1 MRVGSFLVTLGITGL
16 SMGCPLLEKSSWTDN
31 VRPTPDVA
39 IRKPS
44 PAQPQVSPA
53 ALPQAV
59 AIVPPSSAPLKAAG
73 AAPIATEPAAAPSI
87 AEIPELPPDP
97 AAPSD
102 LAQSE
107 PEAEAVDIVEEV
119 QPEPEKPAPTKE
131 TPNKPNKK
139 IFELASIA
147 KETWIYA
154 EPRWKSQ
161 RIGYLRAGAVVVRK
175 EKPRSRAHCPEGWYA
190 VEPRGFVCVGTY
202 ATLDVFHPVVE
213 AGRNRP
219 VRGDGLPY
227 TYVMSRNPPPP
238 LYARLPTEKDLKD
251 IEPDLKNHL
260 HKVGQTALDSAFV
273 APPEPEPTPSALLY
287 GLAAPPLAGVMRS
300 KDALLVGR
308 AKGRSGFALLSTF
321 DHEERRYGLTTELAV
336 IPVDRTRIV
345 RTSAFVGL
353 PLPED
358 TSLPVAFVRSKQARH
373 YIKNAQGN
381 IVPEDKLGYRVGLP
395 LSGKTVH
402 SGGATLLE
410 TKHGTY
416 VREDQVVR
424 LNPAEKLP
432 SWAVAGQKWIDIS
445 ILKQSLVAYEGTK
458 PVYATL
464 VSTGADGLGD
474 PKKTHS
480 TIQGI
485 FRIHTKHVSITMDG
499 DDVGDE
505 FDLRDVP
512 FVQYFTEGYAL
523 HAAYW
528 HDDFGT
534 PRSHGCVNLAPR
546 DAAWLFEWTTPDV
559 PKEWHAGLA
568 LRGGTIVYTHP

>member
-1 MRVGSFLVTLGITGL
+1 MRVGSFLVTLGITSL
-16 SMGCPLLEKSSWTDN
+16 SMGCPLLEKSSWVDA
-31 VRPTPDVA
+31 VRPAPDAVTPPKPLPAPTVVEVPPPVLPRPVA
-39 IRKPS
+39 IASSAAPL
-44 PAQPQVSPA
+44 PA
-53 ALPQAV
+53 ANGLPE
-59 AIVPPSSAPLKAAG
+59 PP
-73 AAPIATEPAAAPSI
+73 EPTAAPSI
-87 AEIPELPPDP
+87 ADAPILPPDP
-97 AAPSD
+97 AAPAD
-102 LAQSE
+102 LTQAE
-107 PEAEAVDIVEEV
+107 PENVEDTP
-119 QPEPEKPAPTKE
+119 QEPEKAAPTKD
-131 TPNKPNKK
+131 KDAVKK
-139 IFELASIA
+139 TAEKVFELASIA

-161 RIGYLRAGAVVVRK
+161 RIGYLRAGASVVRK
-175 EKPRSRAHCPEGWYA
+175 EKPRSRAHCPDGWYA
-190 VEPRGFVCVGTY
+190 IEPRGYVCVGTY
-202 ATLDVFHPVVE
+202 ATLDVHHPVVE
-213 AGRNRP
+213 AARKRP

-238 LYARLPTEKDLKD
+238 LYSRLPSEKDLAD
-251 IEPDLKNHL
+251 IEPDLKSHVRKMV
-260 HKVGQTALDSAFV
+260 HMALDASFV
-273 APPEPEPTPSALLY
+273 APPEADPTPGALLY
-287 GLAAPPLAGVMRS
+287 GFSAPPLAGVVRS

-321 DHEERRYGLTTELAV
+321 DHDERRYGLTTELAV
-336 IPVDRTRIV
+336 IPVDRTRVI

-358 TSLPVAFVRSKQARH
+358 ASLPVAFVRSKQARH

-381 IVPEDKLGYRVGLP
+381 IVPEDKLGFRVGIA
-395 LSGKTVH
+395 LSGKTVRF
-402 SGGATLLE
+402 GGATLLE
-410 TKHGTY
+410 TKHGTF

-424 LNPAEKLP
+424 IDPAERMP
-432 SWAVAGQKWIDIS
+432 SWAVAGQKWIDVS

-458 PVYATL
+458 PVYVTL

-480 TIQGI
+480 TIQGV
-485 FRIHTKHVSITMDG
+485 FRIHTKHVSTTMDG

-528 HDDFGT
+528 HDDFGL

-546 DAAWLFEWTTPDV
+546 DAAWLFEWTTPEV
-559 PKEWHAGLA
+559 PKEWHAGLS

>member
-1 MRVGSFLVTLGITGL
+1 LSVG
-16 SMGCPLLEKSSWTDN
+16 
-31 VRPTPDVA
+31 A
-39 IRKPS
+39 
-44 PAQPQVSPA
+44 
-53 ALPQAV
+53 
-59 AIVPPSSAPLKAAG
+59 
-73 AAPIATEPAAAPSI
+73 EPATAPSI
-87 AEIPELPPDP
+87 EEIPELPPDP

-107 PEAEAVDIVEEV
+107 PDVPDMDETS
-119 QPEPEKPAPTKE
+119 PEPEKPAPSKDTSK
-131 TPNKPNKK
+131 KPTENV
-139 IFELASIA
+139 FELASIA

-175 EKPRSRAHCPEGWYA
+175 EKPRSRAHCPDGWYG

-202 ATLDVFHPVVE
+202 ATLDVYHPVAE
-213 AGRNRP
+213 AARSRP

-238 LYARLPTEKDLKD
+238 LYARLPTEKDLAD
-251 IEPDLKNHL
+251 IEPDLKSHL
-260 HKVGQTALDSAFV
+260 RKVGQTALDGSFV
-273 APPEPEPTPSALLY
+273 APPEAEPTPGALLY
-287 GLAAPPLAGVMRS
+287 GQSAPPLAGVMRS
-300 KDALLVGR
+300 KDALVVGR

-321 DHEERRYGLTTELAV
+321 DHDNRRYGLTTELAV
-336 IPVDRTRIV
+336 IPVDRTRII

-358 TSLPVAFVRSKQARH
+358 TSLPVAFVRSKQARN

-381 IVPEDKLGYRVGLP
+381 IVPEDKLGFRVGIA
-395 LSGKTVH
+395 LSGKTVR

-410 TKHGTY
+410 TKHGTF

-424 LNPAEKLP
+424 LNPVEKMP
-432 SWAVAGQKWIDIS
+432 SWAVAGQKWIDVS

-480 TIQGI
+480 TIQGV

-534 PRSHGCVNLAPR
+534 PHSHGCVNLAPR
-546 DAAWLFEWTTPDV
+546 DAAWLFEWTTPEV
-559 PKEWHAGLA
+559 PKEWHAGLS
-568 LRGGTIVYTHP
+568 LHGGTIVYTHP

>member
-1 MRVGSFLVTLGITGL
+1 
-16 SMGCPLLEKSSWTDN
+16 MGCPLLEKSSQTN
-31 VRPTPDVA
+31 SVRPTPDVA
-39 IRKPS
+39 AAKPAPVPTTPE
-44 PAQPQVSPA
+44 PAPPPVPNIA
-53 ALPQAV
+53 KV
-59 AIVPPSSAPLKAAG
+59 ASNVGPTPTNSSAPD
-73 AAPIATEPAAAPSI
+73 EPMAAPSA

-97 AAPSD
+97 AAPAD
-102 LAQSE
+102 LSQSE
-107 PEAEAVDIVEEV
+107 PEIIEEMP
-119 QPEPEKPAPTKE
+119 PEPEKAAPIKE
-131 TPNKPNKK
+131 TPKK
-139 IFELASIA
+139 AATDLFELASIA

-161 RIGYLRAGAVVVRK
+161 RIGYLRAGATVVRK
-175 EKPRSRAHCPEGWYA
+175 EKPRSRAHCPDGWYA
-190 VEPRGFVCVGTY
+190 VEPRGYVCVGTY
-202 ATLDVFHPVVE
+202 ATLDVHHPVAE
-213 AGRNRP
+213 AARARP
-219 VRGDGLPY
+219 MRGDGLPY
-227 TYVMSRNPPPP
+227 TYIMSRNPPPP
-238 LYARLPTEKDLKD
+238 LYARLPNEKDLVQF
-251 IEPDLKNHL
+251 EPDLKNHL
-260 HKVGQTALDSAFV
+260 RMVRQTSLDPAFV
-273 APPEPEPTPSALLY
+273 APPEPDPTPGALLY
-287 GLAAPPLAGVMRS
+287 GLAAPPLAGVIRS
-300 KDALLVGR
+300 KDALVVGR
-308 AKGRSGFALLSTF
+308 AKARSGFALLSTF
-321 DHEERRYGLTTELAV
+321 DHDERRYGLTTELAV
-336 IPVDRTRIV
+336 IPIDRTRII

-358 TSLPVAFVRSKQARH
+358 MSLPVAFTRSKQARH

-381 IVPEDKLGYRVGLP
+381 IVPEDKLGYRVGIA
-395 LSGKTVH
+395 LSGKTVRT
-402 SGGATLLE
+402 GGMTLLE

-416 VREDQVVR
+416 VREDQIVR
-424 LNPAEKLP
+424 IDPAERMP
-432 SWAVAGQKWIDIS
+432 SWAVAGQKWIDVS

-458 PVYATL
+458 PVYVTL

-480 TIQGI
+480 TIQGV

-528 HDDFGT
+528 HDDFGI

-559 PKEWHAGLA
+559 PKEWHAGLS

>member
-1 MRVGSFLVTLGITGL
+1 
-16 SMGCPLLEKSSWTDN
+16 MGCPLLEKSSWTDN
-31 VRPTPDVA
+31 VRPTPDIAV
-39 IRKPS
+39 RKPA
-44 PAQPQVSPA
+44 PTPHVSPA
-53 ALPQAV
+53 PLPQVV
-59 AIVPPSSAPLKAAG
+59 ATIAPSSAPIQAPAAS
-73 AAPIATEPAAAPSI
+73 PISVEPPAAAPSI

-97 AAPSD
+97 AAPAD
-102 LAQSE
+102 LTQTE
-107 PEAEAVDIVEEV
+107 PEIAEVDAVDER
-119 QPEPEKPAPTKE
+119 PLEPEKIAPTKE
-131 TPNKPNKK
+131 TPNKPRAKV
-139 IFELASIA
+139 FELASIA

-161 RIGYLRAGAVVVRK
+161 RIGYLRAGAIVARK
-175 EKPRSRAHCPEGWYA
+175 EKPKSRVSCPEGWYA

-213 AGRNRP
+213 AAKARP

-238 LYARLPTEKDLKD
+238 LYARLPTEKDLKEF
-251 IEPDLKNHL
+251 EPDLKSHL
-260 HKVGQTALDSAFV
+260 RKVGQTALDSAFV
-273 APPEPEPTPSALLY
+273 APPEPDPTPGALLY

-308 AKGRSGFALLSTF
+308 AKARSGFALLSTF

-336 IPVDRTRIV
+336 IPVDRTRII
-345 RTSAFVGL
+345 RTSVFVGL

-358 TSLPVAFVRSKQARH
+358 TSLPVAFVRSKQARN

-381 IVPEDKLGYRVGLP
+381 IVPEDKLGYRIGLA
-395 LSGKTVH
+395 LSGKTVRT
-402 SGGATLLE
+402 GGATLLE
-410 TKHGTY
+410 TKHGSF

-424 LNPAEKLP
+424 LDPAEKLP
-432 SWAVAGQKWIDIS
+432 SWAVAGQKWIDVS

-546 DAAWLFEWTTPDV
+546 DAAWLFEWTTPEV
-559 PKEWHAGLA
+559 PKEWHAGLS

>member
-1 MRVGSFLVTLGITGL
+1 MRVGSFVVTLGITSL
-16 SMGCPLLEKSSWTDN
+16 SLGCPLLEKTDS
-31 VRPTPDVA
+31 VRPTPDAVTK
-39 IRKPS
+39 KPS
-44 PAQPQVSPA
+44 APTVAEASPA
-53 ALPQAV
+53 PLPPPV
-59 AIVPPSSAPLKAAG
+59 APQ
-73 AAPIATEPAAAPSI
+73 APIAAPLPATTTLPIPAEPHTAPSV

-97 AAPSD
+97 AAPAD
-102 LAQSE
+102 LAQNE
-107 PEAEAVDIVEEV
+107 PEPDEPEEI
-119 QPEPEKPAPTKE
+119 PAEPEKTATKKPTE
-131 TPNKPNKK
+131 NA
-139 IFELASIA
+139 FELASIA

-161 RIGYLRAGAVVVRK
+161 RIGYLRAGAIVARK
-175 EKPRSRAHCPEGWYA
+175 EKPRSRAHCPDGWYA
-190 VEPRGFVCVGTY
+190 VEPRGYVCVGTY
-202 ATLDVFHPVVE
+202 ATLDVHHPVAE
-213 AGRNRP
+213 AARSRP

-238 LYARLPTEKDLKD
+238 LYARLPTDKDLAD
-251 IEPDLKNHL
+251 IEPDLKSHL
-260 HKVGQTALDSAFV
+260 RKMVQMALDPSFV
-273 APPEPEPTPSALLY
+273 APPEPESTPGALLY
-287 GLAAPPLAGVMRS
+287 GFSAPPLAGVVRS

-321 DHEERRYGLTTELAV
+321 DHDERRYGLTTELAV
-336 IPVDRTRIV
+336 IPVDRTRVIK
-345 RTSAFVGL
+345 TSAFVGL
-353 PLPED
+353 PLPDD
-358 TSLPVAFVRSKQARH
+358 TSLPVAFIRSKQARN

-381 IVPEDKLGYRVGLP
+381 IVPEDKLGHRVGIA
-395 LSGKTVH
+395 LSGKTVRA
-402 SGGATLLE
+402 GGMTLLE
-410 TKHGTY
+410 TKHGSY

-424 LNPAEKLP
+424 IDPAERMP
-432 SWAVAGQKWIDIS
+432 SWASAGQKWIDVS

-458 PVYATL
+458 PVYVTL

-480 TIQGI
+480 TIQGV
-485 FRIHTKHVSITMDG
+485 FRIHTKHVSTTMDG

-528 HDDFGT
+528 HDDFGM

-559 PKEWHAGLA
+559 PKVWHAGLS

>member
-1 MRVGSFLVTLGITGL
+1 
-16 SMGCPLLEKSSWTDN
+16 MGCPLLEKSSPTN
-31 VRPTPDVA
+31 SVGPTPDLAVVKPAPAPVIAEVA
-39 IRKPS
+39 PVQT
-44 PAQPQVSPA
+44 P
-53 ALPQAV
+53 
-59 AIVPPSSAPLKAAG
+59 
-73 AAPIATEPAAAPSI
+73 APIAVATPKTPALAEPMVAPSV

-97 AAPSD
+97 AAPVD
-102 LAQSE
+102 TPQSE
-107 PEAEAVDIVEEV
+107 PEKEVIEEA
-119 QPEPEKPAPTKE
+119 PAEPEKATPEKEAAQKPAKDV
-131 TPNKPNKK
+131 
-139 IFELASIA
+139 FELASIA

-161 RIGYLRAGAVVVRK
+161 RIGYLRAGATVVRK
-175 EKPRSRAHCPEGWYA
+175 EKPRSRAHCAEGWFA
-190 VEPRGFVCVGTY
+190 IEPRGYVCVGTY
-202 ATLDVFHPVVE
+202 ATLDVHHPIAE
-213 AGRNRP
+213 AARARP

-238 LYARLPTEKDLKD
+238 LYARLPSEKDLAQ

-260 HKVGQTALDSAFV
+260 RNVKLTALDSAFV
-273 APPEPEPTPSALLY
+273 APPEADPTPGSLLY
-287 GLAAPPLAGVMRS
+287 GLSAPLLAGVVRS
-300 KDALLVGR
+300 KDALLAGR
-308 AKGRSGFALLSTF
+308 AKARSGFALLSTF
-321 DHEERRYGLTTELAV
+321 DHDERRYGLTTELAV
-336 IPVDRTRIV
+336 LPIDRTRVI

-358 TSLPVAFVRSKQARH
+358 TSLPVAFIRSKQARH

-381 IVPEDKLGYRVGLP
+381 IVPEDKLGYRVGIA
-395 LSGKTVH
+395 LSGKTVRT
-402 SGGATLLE
+402 GGMTLLE

-416 VREDQVVR
+416 VREDQVVKID
-424 LNPAEKLP
+424 PAERMP
-432 SWAVAGQKWIDIS
+432 SWAIAGQKWIDVS

-458 PVYATL
+458 PVYVTL

-480 TIQGI
+480 TIQGV
-485 FRIHTKHVSITMDG
+485 FRIHTKHISVTMDG

-528 HDDFGT
+528 HDDFGI

-546 DAAWLFEWTTPDV
+546 DAAWLFEWTTPEV
-559 PKEWHAGLA
+559 PKEWHAGLS
-568 LRGGTIVYTHP
+568 LKGGTIVYTHP